1 MLPPIPRHTPGIWP
15 CPLPGEGEIWQTTTY
30 LGWGIQPQHQRGGEF
45 DLLPWFHVLWHIV
58 QKSSACLPSNAKAA
72 TRSFSDCYIETIF
85 NVADITFLFVI
96 FWRNA
101 GNGYF
106 SPIYIRLSAE
116 EWTRGGAF
124 DHWIQ
129 PWCGAFE
136 QIFGLKV
143 RNYLTTTKLKSSNAR
158 VLPREGG
165 GGGMG
170 GGGGGSDVQVSN
182 WSVHNNHIRSKTDLK
197 HLLLEFRKH
206 WIFVSKYLQ
215 VSSLHLKMPR
225 FSGSSW
231 SNAAWPNPENTMR
244 YIYLR
249 ITTWPQ
255 KKKVKWSTLFR
266 RRE

>member
-1 MLPPIPRHTPGIWP
+1 MLPPPPPPIPRHTPGIWP

-72 TRSFSDCYIETIF
+72 TRSFSDRYIETIF

-165 GGGMG
+165 G
-170 GGGGGSDVQVSN
+170 
-182 WSVHNNHIRSKTDLK
+182 
-197 HLLLEFRKH
+197 
-206 WIFVSKYLQ
+206 
-215 VSSLHLKMPR
+215 
-225 FSGSSW
+225 SSW

-255 KKKVKWSTLFR
+255 KKKKVKWSTLFR